1 MLYNVGNPRHR
12 TPRTSEWEI
21 PQIPVEHRNRNKIV
35 VALFALQPHSSVQ
48 ALGVNHVLV
57 CGHENCGAVAAALTM
72 PSSNAMLTNCWISQ
86 IRVIRNEHAVDLD
99 GKALPEQVCR
109 SPGHICH
116 MRGEKSCLA
125 PVGVDLDCAHRCR
138 CPNLHVSTWDSS
150 SIRAE
155 AALTAKRLWPLVNMH
170 AGRRPTR
177 CALAAHVHACMQ
189 VSSLVR
195 FNVFRQVFNVMTSP
209 VIQQAWE
216 EGREVYV
223 HGLVYNV
230 ATGELQQVAGPFS
243 ATDEVPLEA
252 AEMEE
257 LAECQHDK
265 HLHPTDDS
273 SSPDLVA
280 QQLQRHHKFNR

>member
-1 MLYNVGNPRHR
+1 
-12 TPRTSEWEI
+12 
-21 PQIPVEHRNRNKIV
+21 
-35 VALFALQPHSSVQ
+35 
-48 ALGVNHVLV
+48 
-57 CGHENCGAVAAALTM
+57 
-72 PSSNAMLTNCWISQ
+72 
-86 IRVIRNEHAVDLD
+86 
-99 GKALPEQVCR
+99 
-109 SPGHICH
+109 
-116 MRGEKSCLA
+116 
-125 PVGVDLDCAHRCR
+125 
-138 CPNLHVSTWDSS
+138 
-150 SIRAE
+150 
-155 AALTAKRLWPLVNMH
+155 
-170 AGRRPTR
+170 
-177 CALAAHVHACMQ
+177 MQ